1 MSSRFLSPMVPR
13 EAPYTTAS
21 SVDEAPTAS
30 FVPESAAEPLRTV
43 VVPVQVVVTIIR
55 GEHHAVMV

>member
-21 SVDEAPTAS
+21 SVDEAPTATV
-30 FVPESAAEPLRTV
+30 VPESAAEPLRTV